1 MRKVVNEIKFF
12 KNERNKKMADRN
24 KDFLLFSEWYEA
36 LMSMSPKNCKL
47 VLQSMVEYQ
56 TKGIEPPKFPDSI
69 KNVCHLMFSDLSRR
83 IERQKNG
90 KRGAEAVARLKRE
103 RDDRQ

>member
-1 MRKVVNEIKFF
+1 
-12 KNERNKKMADRN
+12 MADQN

-90 KRGAEAVARLKRE
+90 KRGAEVAILNRKE
-103 RDDRQ
+103 RDGKQ

>member
-1 MRKVVNEIKFF
+1 
-12 KNERNKKMADRN
+12 MADRN

-47 VLQSMVEYQ
+47 VLHSMVEYQ
-56 TKGIEPPKFPDSI
+56 MNGVQPPEFPDRI
-69 KNVCHLMFSDLSRR
+69 KDVCDLMFSDLTRR

-90 KRGAEAVARLKRE
+90 KLGAEVAARQNRE
-103 RDDRQ
+103 REDRQ